1 MDPVVAS
8 HRASL
13 LLLVEGAALG
23 VIGVADGIAT
33 VVGEP
38 DDRVASLGVAV
49 FAVAGAVLLLALGR
63 AVGRRRGW
71 ARSPAVVLQLLAFP
85 VATGLLQGGV
95 WAAAVP
101 VFLLAGAT
109 LYHLIVAGPRE

>member
-1 MDPVVAS
+1 VDPAVAS

-13 LLLVEGAALG
+13 LLLVEGAALT
-23 VIGVADGIAT
+23 VIGLVDGVAT

-38 DDRVASLGVAV
+38 DDRAASLGVAL
-49 FAVAGAVLLLALGR
+49 FAVAGGLLLLGLGR

-71 ARSPAVVLQLLAFP
+71 ARSPGIVLQLLAFP
-85 VATGLLQGGV
+85 VATGLVQGRV
-95 WAAAVP
+95 WAAAIP

-109 LYHLIVAGPRE
+109 LYHLVVAGPRE